1 MPRTLRSFRSFALL
15 TAFMGV
21 AACQV
26 TTDKP
31 APHIAA
37 IQSGDGQSAAA
48 GTAFSTPLGVI
59 VLDQYDF
66 AAANVQVIW
75 TITAGG
81 GSLSAT
87 NTKTN
92 ETGIASTVYTAGP
105 TPGTAT
111 ITADIAGVGRLTF
124 TETIT

>member
-1 MPRTLRSFRSFALL
+1 MSRTLRSFRSLALL
-15 TAFMGV
+15 AALVGV
-21 AACQV
+21 AGCQV
-26 TTDKP
+26 STDKP
-31 APHIAA
+31 TPHIAA
-37 IQSGDGQSAAA
+37 IQAGSGQSAAA
-48 GTAFSTPLGVI
+48 GTVFPTPLGVI

-66 AAANVQVIW
+66 AAANVAVTW

-87 NTKTN
+87 TTKTN
-92 ETGIASTVYTAGP
+92 EVGIASTTYTAGP

-111 ITADIAGVGRLTF
+111 ITADIAGVGQLVF